1 MMTLTYRD
9 ILDTGNAAQETIN
22 EADKAVRMAVMLIV
36 GRLRIAQ
43 VDQYDLTALKRELQ
57 DFNAATGKWKVKK

>member
-1 MMTLTYRD
+1 MALTYRD
-9 ILDTGNAAQETIN
+9 ILDTRNEAQETISQ
-22 EADKAVRMAVMLIV
+22 ADSAVRQAVMLIV